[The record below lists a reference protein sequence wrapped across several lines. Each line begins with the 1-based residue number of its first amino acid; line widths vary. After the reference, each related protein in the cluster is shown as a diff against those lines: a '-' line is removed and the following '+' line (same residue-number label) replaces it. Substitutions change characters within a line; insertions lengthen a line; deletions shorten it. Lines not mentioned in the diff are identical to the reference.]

1 MNFRINDKVKLKGSG
16 EVGTVSM
23 VFIDTEKNKNAYKVI
38 FADSSCAIYEEE
50 ELLPVSES
58 VDLNLFDFEITLDN
72 NIAIVRAKY
81 NGKEI
86 AHNHGHIFRDG
97 KCGVLQA
104 VSYAF
109 RRMWESIEEQDVK

>member
-1 MNFRINDKVKLKGSG
+1 MHSAKTGKNHYKILFED
-16 EVGTVSM
+16 GTDGY
-23 VFIDTEKNKNAYKVI
+23 F
-38 FADSSCAIYEEE
+38 EED
-50 ELLPVSES
+50 ELMPACWA

-86 AHNHGHIFRDG
+86 THNPGHILRYG

-109 RRMWESIEEQDVK
+109 RRMWESIEVVVVLPWVPEMAIGIS